1 MDQAAE
7 PLSFAGEQGDPDCA
21 VLDPHDPTLQ
31 PCARPVD
38 DGSWAAGQLGS
49 RVRVG
54 HPRYL
59 LIVPAAVL
67 VAALER

>member
-21 VLDPHDPTLQ
+21 VLDPPDPTLQ

-38 DGSWAAGQLGS
+38 DGSWAA

-67 VAALER
+67 ER